1 MSTRTEQ
8 EIKEPRQCTDCGET
22 YMDKHNCIYDTG
34 GIYDYDEEP
43 DMGDVDRGYHIGDF
57 TQTDIEEFKSEYRET
72 GCPNLKELIDERE
85 DWEKEWEDKSKER
98 DDLPF

>member
-34 GIYDYDEEP
+34 GYDEEP
-43 DMGDVDRGYHIGDF
+43 DMGDVDRDS
-57 TQTDIEEFKSEYRET
+57 EFDYSEWNAFMKKEY
-72 GCPNLKELIDERE
+72 GNLPERP
-85 DWEKEWEDKSKER
+85 
-98 DDLPF
+98 DLPEPSEDELPW

>member
-8 EIKEPRQCTDCGET
+8 EIKEPRQCIDCGET

-34 GIYDYDEEP
+34 GYDEEP